1 MFLQSFSFL
10 IPKFIQMDDTQNLLN
25 ISPLDGRYSSKVS
38 FLSQYFSESALMR
51 YRILV
56 EIEWFIFLFNDLKLP
71 GTKKLLAKELRD
83 LREIYEN
90 FDVVAARRVKE
101 IEETTN
107 HDVKAIEYYIKENLK
122 GLSLEKYSEF
132 VHFACTS
139 EDINNVAYAC
149 IVRDFSEREFFPL
162 MYGLIQDLYLIAY
175 ANKGVPML
183 SHTHG
188 QPATPTTLGK
198 EMINFVAR
206 LEREVRALEGA
217 NYLMAKINGAVG
229 NYNAHV
235 VAYPSVDWM
244 KASQDFIQSL
254 GLQANMYTTQIEP
267 HDCMGDSFDAVKRI
281 NTILIDLCR
290 DIWTYISL
298 GYFKQKVVAGE
309 TGSSTMPHK
318 VNPIDFENAEGN
330 LGLANAVLSHM
341 SEKLP
346 ISRMQRDLTDS
357 TVERNIGVGLSYS
370 HLAYKSLLKGLS
382 KLEVNK
388 QALKDDLKDR
398 WELLAE
404 PIQVV
409 MRRHGVSGAYEKLK
423 SLTRGKT
430 IGKVEV
436 QKFIKG
442 LKIPAADKNRLLKL
456 TPENYV
462 GLAEKLVGSY
472 ELNLIGLCGGG
483 GCGDGGCDGCSGC
496 GI

>member
-1 MFLQSFSFL
+1 
-10 IPKFIQMDDTQNLLN
+10 MDDTQNLN
-25 ISPLDGRYSSKVS
+25 SISPLDGRYASKVG
-38 FLSQYFSESALMR
+38 FLSQYFSEAALMR
-51 YRILV
+51 YRTLV
-56 EIEWFIFLFNDLKLP
+56 EIEWFIFLFNDLKLT
-71 GTKKLLAKELRD
+71 GTKRLLAKELRS

-101 IEETTN
+101 IEATTN
-107 HDVKAIEYYIKENLK
+107 HDVKAIEYYIKENLEMT
-122 GLSLEKYSEF
+122 GLSKYSEF

-149 IVRDFSEREFFPL
+149 IVRDFAEREFFPL

-175 ANKGVPML
+175 ANKAVPML
-183 SHTHG
+183 AHTHG
-188 QPATPTTLGK
+188 QNATPTTLGK

-206 LEREVRALEGA
+206 LEREVKALEGA
-217 NYLMAKINGAVG
+217 NYIMAKINGAVG
-229 NYNAHV
+229 NYNAHI
-235 VAYPSVDWM
+235 VAYPTVDWM
-244 KASQDFIQSL
+244 TASKDFIGSL
-254 GLQANMYTTQIEP
+254 GLQVNMYTTQIEP
-267 HDCMGDSFDAVKRI
+267 HDCLADSFDGVKRI
-281 NTILIDLCR
+281 NTILIDFSR

-330 LGLANAVLSHM
+330 LGLANAILSHM

-357 TVERNIGVGLSYS
+357 TVLRNVGVGLSYS
-370 HLAYKSLLKGLS
+370 YLAYKSLLKGVS

-388 QALKDDLKDR
+388 KALKEDLEDK

-423 SLTRGKT
+423 ALTRGKT

-442 LKIPAADKNRLLKL
+442 LKIPATDKARLLKL

-462 GLAEKLVGSY
+462 GLAEKLVENY
-472 ELNLIGLCGGG
+472 ELNLIGLCGGSGGCSGGDCEGCAG
-483 GCGDGGCDGCSGC
+483 GCG
-496 GI
+496 I